1 MLGKQNH
8 EERKDRPET
17 GLHIFTS
24 ELFDLSGKGCV
35 ICFCPDVQNSGFIDN
50 HRSKR
55 LMEERG

>member
-1 MLGKQNH
+1 MKR
-8 EERKDRPET
+8 EKI
-17 GLHIFTS
+17 GLKSAFIIFTS